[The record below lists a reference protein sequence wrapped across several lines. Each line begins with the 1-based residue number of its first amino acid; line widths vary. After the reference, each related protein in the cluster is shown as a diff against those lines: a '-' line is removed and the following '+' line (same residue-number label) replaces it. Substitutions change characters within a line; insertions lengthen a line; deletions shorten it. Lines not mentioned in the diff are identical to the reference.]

1 MNKLPLLAASLFLLV
16 VPHAVVAE
24 PTPIAWGGWGFLAPS
39 DQVGQL
45 APNIVKAGELDPE
58 MADQLS
64 LRLQRSLESALL
76 QRQDLRF
83 VPAGADYLQDSY
95 VLFFSVISDYVDYRR
110 VDEVA
115 VEIYTIEAAVLV
127 VNVSQQ
133 NSRQRI
139 VNNIPVSVKYA
150 TVQDPNQTPEGR
162 ARIFARM
169 LVNPGPAEEM
179 EDIVAKWTDEASKL
193 QIREKSV
200 WLRVAPV
207 ELSPSA
213 RELLQQYASN
223 ADQARVIEQLPYRA
237 ASTLEWQVAKGLN
250 IPVVPFGAS
259 SASQKLVL
267 SISDRRA
274 TIDFKPP
281 AADRSMILVVDE
293 LRFIETSQVSQSA
306 TANRGQTFAARFL
319 FRVVDGEETKDREAI
334 LLELPLKSV
343 QSDLFARDKEL
354 DVPQE
359 FGRLIALAGRDVG
372 EAFAKADGKWFEQA
386 RSAQEQRKPKEVEK
400 AVKQLRNKFIQ

>member
-1 MNKLPLLAASLFLLV
+1 MKKWHVWAFSLLV
-16 VPHAVVAE
+16 LVISHKVAADQ
-24 PTPIAWGGWGFLAPS
+24 TPIAWGDWGYLAPS
-39 DQVGQL
+39 NQVGQL
-45 APNIVKAGELDPE
+45 APNIVKATELDTE
-58 MADQLS
+58 MASRLS
-64 LRLQRSLESALL
+64 ARLQRSLETALSS
-76 QRQDLRF
+76 RTDLKF
-83 VPAGADYLQDSY
+83 VPRGVEYLQDTY

-150 TVQDPNQTPEGR
+150 TVHDPNRTPEDR
-162 ARIFARM
+162 ARIFAKM
-169 LVNPGPAEEM
+169 LVDPDPSEEM
-179 EDIVAKWTDEASKL
+179 EDLVAKWTEEASKL

-207 ELSPSA
+207 ELSSSA
-213 RELLQQYASN
+213 RELLQHHAAN
-223 ADQARVIEQLPYRA
+223 PDQARVIEQMPYRA

-274 TIDFKPP
+274 ALDFNPP
-281 AADRSMILVVDE
+281 AADRSMVLVVDE
-293 LRFIETSQVSQSA
+293 LRFVETSQVSQGGIE
-306 TANRGQTFAARFL
+306 NRGQTFAARFL
-319 FRVVDGEETKDREAI
+319 FRVVKGEDTNDREAT
-334 LLELPLKSV
+334 LLELPLKIV
-343 QSDLFARDKEL
+343 QSDLFARDKQF

-372 EAFAKADGKWFEQA
+372 EAFSRADGKWFEKA
-386 RSAQEQRKPKEVEK
+386 RSAQERRKPKEVEK
-400 AVKQLRNKFIQ
+400 AVKQLRDRFIQ